1 MSFHEKSAWVTLI
14 SILSVSVLYFL
25 HMPIPYGDPPEPG
38 FFHATVACIVVLIV
52 IEIIAHIIIALHNP
66 KDAQTPKDERERL
79 IELKATAIAAYV
91 YVVGTF
97 AAVVTVHIGA
107 DGFTV
112 GYGILLA
119 FVIAEVVNYAMRIY
133 YYRRGV

>member
-1 MSFHEKSAWVTLI
+1 MSFREKSAWVTLS
-14 SILSVSVLYFL
+14 SILVVSILYFL
-25 HMPIPYGDPPEPG
+25 HVPSPFGNPPEPWI
-38 FFHATVACIVVLIV
+38 FHATAACLIAIIV
-52 IEIIAHIIIALHNP
+52 IEITAHIILYLQNP
-66 KDAQTPKDERERL
+66 KDAQAPKDERERL

-97 AAVVTVHIGA
+97 MAVATVHAGA
-107 DGFTV
+107 HGITV